1 MIIINGVES
10 CECSA
15 SGAGGSGQRTTKVKT
30 DTYQVTWNDVGMT
43 LVMNDGADNNKF
55 ILPTTDLAAHVGCW
69 FTFANI
75 GTGTLEIEGP
85 GGSVKVADNVQIT
98 SGDNVFPTVTL
109 QLISATQWSII
120 GAHGTWA
127 SGA

>member
-1 MIIINGVES
+1 MIILNGVEAAES
-10 CECSA
+10 TYIF
-15 SGAGGSGQRTTKVKT
+15 GVNTQRPTSVKT
-30 DTYQVTWNDVGMT
+30 DTYQVTWEDTGKT

-55 ILPTTDLAAHVGCW
+55 ILPTTAMSAHVGCW

-85 GGSVKVADNVQIT
+85 GGSVKVADNAQIT
-98 SGDNVFPTVTL
+98 SGDDVFPSVTL
-109 QLISATQWSII
+109 QLMSATQWSII
-120 GAHGTWA
+120 GAHGTWT

>member
-1 MIIINGVES
+1 MIILNGVES
-10 CECSA
+10 AETA
-15 SGAGGSGQRTTKVKT
+15 YIFGVNTQRPYKVKT
-30 DTYQVTWNDVGMT
+30 ADYQVVWEDTGMT
-43 LVMNDGADNNKF
+43 LIMNDATHNNKF
-55 ILPTTDLAAHVGCW
+55 VLPTTDMAAHIGCW

-75 GTGTLEIEGP
+75 GTGTCEIEGP

-98 SGDNVFPTVTL
+98 SGDDVFATVTL
-109 QLISATQWSII
+109 QLISATQWSIT